1 MLFRAFLPQVRLTKD
16 WLNMTKTTSLE
27 NLGFE
32 SALAELETI
41 VRDLES
47 GKITLEES
55 IAAYERGMAL
65 KSHCDTKLRDA
76 KVKIDKIVVNADGS
90 LATEKFEDK

>member
-1 MLFRAFLPQVRLTKD
+1 
-16 WLNMTKTTSLE
+16 MTKTVALE

-32 SALAELETI
+32 AALAELETI

-65 KSHCDTKLRDA
+65 KIIL
-76 KVKIDKIVVNADGS
+76 
-90 LATEKFEDK
+90 

>member
-1 MLFRAFLPQVRLTKD
+1 MTTPLP
-16 WLNMTKTTSLE
+16 SIE

-32 SALAELETI
+32 AALAELETI

-47 GKITLEES
+47 GKVTLEQS

-65 KSHCDTKLRDA
+65 KSHCESKLRDA
-76 KVKIDKIVVNADGS
+76 QMKIEKIVVGANGS
-90 LATEKFEDK
+90 VTTAPLDDK

>member
-1 MLFRAFLPQVRLTKD
+1 
-16 WLNMTKTTSLE
+16 MTKTVALE

-32 SALAELETI
+32 AALAELETI

-65 KSHCDTKLRDA
+65 KSYCDVKLRDA
-76 KVKIDKIVVNADGS
+76 KMKIDKIVVNADGS
-90 LATEKFEDK
+90 LTTEKFEDK

>member
-1 MLFRAFLPQVRLTKD
+1 
-16 WLNMTKTTSLE
+16 MTKTTQLE

-32 SALAELETI
+32 AALAELETI

-55 IAAYERGMAL
+55 IATYERGMAL
-65 KSHCDTKLRDA
+65 KSHCEAKLRDA
-76 KVKIDKIVVNADGS
+76 KMKIDKIVVKADGS